1 MKKALLNNFFAVIA
15 ATYTTN
21 ALAQAAA
28 PQQGG
33 GIQMFLML
41 GGMMLIMY
49 FLLIRP
55 QKKRQKDHESLVS
68 NLQKGD
74 EVVLTSG
81 MIGKIKA
88 VDESYLT
95 LKVSDSVE
103 LKFQKVAVHAVLPK
117 GTMKSIAVE

>member
-1 MKKALLNNFFAVIA
+1 M
-15 ATYTTN
+15 
-21 ALAQAAA
+21 
-28 PQQGG
+28 
-33 GIQMFLML
+33 QMFIML

-55 QKKRQKDHESLVS
+55 QKKRQKDHDTLVS

-74 EVVLTSG
+74 EVVTTSG

-88 VDESYLT
+88 VDDSYLT

-103 LKFQKVAVHAVLPK
+103 LKFQKVAIHAVLPK
-117 GTMKSIAVE
+117 GTMKSIASE